1 MLDVLCYSNVHTHTK
16 YLGLCPQENG
26 CNNLLPNEPVQMQT
40 SSTRGESVADV
51 MVREP
56 ELHEPEPQTG
66 NRGKMEANL
75 DIIKS
80 SSCYI

>member
-1 MLDVLCYSNVHTHTK
+1 MSCATQMFTLTRNTWAYVHK
-16 YLGLCPQENG
+16 KNG

-66 NRGKMEANL
+66 NRGIMEANL